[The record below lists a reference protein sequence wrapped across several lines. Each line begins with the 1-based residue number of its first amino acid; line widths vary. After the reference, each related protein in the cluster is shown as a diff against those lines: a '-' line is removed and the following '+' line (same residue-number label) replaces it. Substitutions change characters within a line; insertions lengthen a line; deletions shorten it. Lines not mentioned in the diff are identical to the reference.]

1 MEKILTFLPCKY
13 ARLSQHIIDLEELAY
28 LRKDR
33 YNKKLEKFY
42 VVHAEGGESV
52 SEDEEKE
59 IHQVD
64 EEALPIPKTVLKEL
78 NAFPHFLIIFHSGIL
93 HLG

>member
-1 MEKILTFLPCKY
+1 MTTFLLCKY
-13 ARLSQHIIDLEELAY
+13 ARLSQRIIDLEELVY

-42 VVHAEGGESV
+42 VVHAEGDESV

-59 IHQVD
+59 THQV
-64 EEALPIPKTVLKEL
+64 EEALPLPKTVLKEL
-78 NAFPHFLIIFHSGIL
+78 NLLPNFLIMFHYGIL
-93 HLG
+93 HLGWW